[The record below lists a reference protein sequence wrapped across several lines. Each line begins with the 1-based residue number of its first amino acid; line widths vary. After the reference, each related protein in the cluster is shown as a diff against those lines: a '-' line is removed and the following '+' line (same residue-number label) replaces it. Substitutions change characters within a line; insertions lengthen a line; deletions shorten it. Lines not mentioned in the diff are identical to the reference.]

1 MAKTTGKPFKQKIRI
16 RSLRIVS
23 VLVVL
28 PLMLFTRPLWEA
40 GWPRDIT
47 RLLGTLLIVAGVLGR
62 FWAILYIGARKNKE
76 VMQDGPY
83 SVCRH
88 PLYLSSTLGVAGL
101 GFLLGGAVSAAVMT
115 ALVFTILNLTAGREE
130 AFLRQ
135 EFGAAYDGYAAKVP
149 RILPRL
155 SLFHTSSQ
163 ITIQLAALKVT
174 YRDALVFLGFFPLA
188 VVIDWIRSSGLL
200 PMYVL
205 P

>member
-163 ITIQLAALKVT
+163 ITIQLAALKMT

>member
-163 ITIQLAALKVT
+163 ITIQLAALKRT